1 VRADLLAQHEPHVV
15 GARHHEERRS
25 GEMNATVERIAGLCR
40 LRFLG
45 KPRVLRARRARAS
58 RPASGP
64 AHRPPWASPR
74 AHGRSR
80 ASTPS
85 TALAGGYELL
95 QAATRGASYASAGR
109 WTISSSRPGARAV
122 ETARR
127 STTRLL
133 VATCSASSPSKRS
146 RALKRSAMGRLGT
159 PPHNLQ
165 TKPNDRSRC
174 KRRELPAYLGMNVQK
189 VNDL

>member
-25 GEMNATVERIAGLCR
+25 GEMNATVERIAGPCR
-40 LRFLG
+40 LKFLG

-85 TALAGGYELL
+85 TCSCRRLRALAGGYERCVVRVGRKVDDLVL
-95 QAATRGASYASAGR
+95 SA
-109 WTISSSRPGARAV
+109 W
-122 ETARR
+122 
-127 STTRLL
+127 
-133 VATCSASSPSKRS
+133 CSCR
-146 RALKRSAMGRLGT
+146 
-159 PPHNLQ
+159 
-165 TKPNDRSRC
+165 
-174 KRRELPAYLGMNVQK
+174 
-189 VNDL
+189 